1 MMNNF
6 AYWCKECTKLYGREY
21 RKDKNNKKKIKQH
34 RMNKKEKNSRIEK
47 EYREEHKDNYLKYYE
62 NAKLKRHGITIEQYN
77 EIYAKQKGKC
87 AICGKHQNDS
97 AHILAIDHN
106 HITGKI
112 RGLLCVKCNLILGH
126 ANDNVQILAEAIN
139 YLNTHNVL

>member
-47 EYREEHKDNYLKYYE
+47 EYREELVDSLKD
-62 NAKLKRHGITIEQYN
+62 
-77 EIYAKQKGKC
+77 
-87 AICGKHQNDS
+87 
-97 AHILAIDHN
+97 
-106 HITGKI
+106 KI
-112 RGLLCVKCNLILGH
+112 RETKTIKFLL
-126 ANDNVQILAEAIN
+126 DNAEI
-139 YLNTHNVL
+139 VEKE